1 MSKTHGIIE
10 RTIFLFLT
18 VWGLSF
24 DALADVGEKYLDQLY
39 ARHGGRALYLD
50 LYYPVASPP
59 PGGYPLIVCFHG
71 GGWISGTKKRDLFF
85 NDLTRSGFA
94 IASVQYRLSTQAKY
108 PEQLRDIRA
117 AAQWLF
123 DRASTLKVNPDKIV
137 AAGAS
142 AGGHLALLL
151 AFTQDREFAGMASIP
166 HDMFKAVCAL
176 YPPTDLVTIVPKERR
191 DRLDS
196 LVSMLLAGTINGRL
210 VLARQG
216 SPISYVSKTS
226 PPVFFVH
233 GDRDPLVSLEQSETL
248 AKALH
253 QDGVESTLVIY
264 RGGTHG
270 FRPRPVTLDQIER
283 FFQRHLGLRQ

>member
-1 MSKTHGIIE
+1 MHGFIE
-10 RTIFLFLT
+10 RTILLFLV

-24 DALADVGEKYLDQLY
+24 DARAEVGEQCLDQLY
-39 ARHGGRALYLD
+39 ARHGGRPLYLD
-50 LYYPVASPP
+50 LYYPAMSCPAD
-59 PGGYPLIVCFHG
+59 GYPLIVCFHG
-71 GGWISGTKKRDLFF
+71 GGWISGSKKRDLFF
-85 NDLTRSGFA
+85 NELTRSGFA

-117 AAQWLF
+117 AARWLF
-123 DRASTLKVNPDKIV
+123 DRAPALKVNPDKIV

-151 AFTQDREFAGMASIP
+151 AFSQDREFSGMPSIP

-176 YPPTDLVTIVPKERR
+176 YSPTDLVTIVPKERR

-196 LVSMLLAGTINGRL
+196 LVSMLLAGTINGRI

-216 SPISYVSKTS
+216 SPISYVSKNS

-233 GDRDPLVSLEQSETL
+233 GDRDPLVPLEQSETL
-248 AKALH
+248 ARALH
-253 QDGVESTLVIY
+253 QDGVETTLVVY
-264 RGGTHG
+264 RGGSHG

-283 FFQRHLGLRQ
+283 FFQRHLGLR

>member
-1 MSKTHGIIE
+1 VTKTHGFTE
-10 RTIFLFLT
+10 KVLLLFL
-18 VWGLSF
+18 VLWGWACDLPA
-24 DALADVGEKYLDQLY
+24 ALGKKCPDQLY
-39 ARHGGRALYLD
+39 ARHGGKNLYLD
-50 LYYPVASPP
+50 LYYPDTPP
-59 PGGYPLIVCFHG
+59 PRGGYPLIVCFHG
-71 GGWISGTKKRDLFF
+71 GGWISGSKKRDLFF
-85 NDLTRSGFA
+85 NDLTRSGFV

-117 AAQWLF
+117 AAEWLY
-123 DRASTLKVNPDKIV
+123 DRASALKVNSDKIV

-151 AFTQDREFAGMASIP
+151 ALSQDREFAGMPSIP

-176 YPPTDLVTIVPKERR
+176 YPPTDLVTIIPKERR
-191 DRLDS
+191 DRLDN

-233 GDRDPLVSLEQSETL
+233 GDRDPLVPLEQSETM

-253 QDGVESTLVIY
+253 EDGVETNLVVY
-264 RGGTHG
+264 RGASHG

-283 FFQRHLGLRQ
+283 FFQRHLGLR

>member
-1 MSKTHGIIE
+1 MSKTRGFIE
-10 RTIFLFLT
+10 RTLLLLLA

-24 DALADVGEKYLDQLY
+24 DTRAEVGEECLDQLY
-39 ARHGGRALYLD
+39 ARHGGKNLYLD
-50 LYYPVASPP
+50 LYYPATPLP
-59 PGGYPLIVCFHG
+59 RGGYPLIVCFHG
-71 GGWISGTKKRDLFF
+71 GGWISGSKKRDLFF

-108 PEQLRDIRA
+108 PEQLRDIRV
-117 AAQWLF
+117 AAQWLS
-123 DRASTLKVNPDKIV
+123 DRASALKVNSDKIV

-151 AFTQDREFAGMASIP
+151 AFTQDREFAGMPSIP

-176 YPPTDLVTIVPKERR
+176 YPPTDLVTIIPKDRR
-191 DRLDS
+191 DRLDN

-233 GDRDPLVSLEQSETL
+233 GDRDPLVPLEQSETL
-248 AKALH
+248 ANALH
-253 QDGVESTLVIY
+253 QDGVETTLVVY
-264 RGGTHG
+264 RGASHG

-283 FFQRHLGLRQ
+283 FYRRHLGLR

>member
-1 MSKTHGIIE
+1 MTKTHGF
-10 RTIFLFLT
+10 TGKVLLLLLV
-18 VWGLSF
+18 VWGWACDLPA
-24 DALADVGEKYLDQLY
+24 ALGEKCTDQLY
-39 ARHGGRALYLD
+39 ARHGGKNLYLD
-50 LYYPVASPP
+50 LYYPDTPP
-59 PGGYPLIVCFHG
+59 PRGGYPLIVCFHG
-71 GGWISGTKKRDLFF
+71 GGWISGSKKRDLFF

-117 AAQWLF
+117 AALWLF
-123 DRASTLKVNPDKIV
+123 DRAPALKVNPDKIV

-151 AFTQDREFAGMASIP
+151 AFSQDREFSGMSSIP

-210 VLARQG
+210 VLAQQG

-233 GDRDPLVSLEQSETL
+233 GDRDPLVPLEQSETL

-253 QDGVESTLVIY
+253 QDGVETTLIVY
-264 RGGTHG
+264 RGASHG

-283 FFQRHLGLRQ
+283 FFQRHLGLR